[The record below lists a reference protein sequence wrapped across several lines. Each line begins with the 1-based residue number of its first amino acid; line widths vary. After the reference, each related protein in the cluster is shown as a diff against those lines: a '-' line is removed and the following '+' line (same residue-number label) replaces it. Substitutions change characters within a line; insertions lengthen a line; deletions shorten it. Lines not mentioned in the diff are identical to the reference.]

1 MASSELEL
9 KIVDALE
16 AVAGEHGIDVVD
28 VEVVGSSKV
37 PIVRVRLDY
46 ADEESGP
53 ISLDEVSAQ
62 SPWVNEVID
71 AVDPFP
77 GSYTLEISSPGLSRP
92 LRKSR
97 DYERFAGEK
106 VVVKTTAPINGRGTY
121 SGVLVGMNGDD
132 IEVDCDGE
140 LFAIP
145 FDAVKKANVK
155 GTFDFN

>member
-97 DYERFAGEK
+97 DYERFAGEIVSLNTFAKEGRKHFTGKLLGLEDGK
-106 VVVKTTAPINGRGTY
+106 VK
-121 SGVLVGMNGDD
+121 L
-132 IEVDCDGE
+132 DCDDGS
-140 LFAIP
+140 FA
-145 FDAVKKANVK
+145 FDLDEIKNCKIK
-155 GTFDFN
+155 PTF